1 MKIDFFEIPAECP
14 ICGGKTEIEITIGTK
29 VLKCTN
35 PNCEGK
41 LINKLDHFCGK
52 KGLDIKGLSVATLE
66 KLIEWD
72 WVNCIEDIFKL
83 EKYRADWIKK
93 SGFGPKS
100 VDNILNAI
108 SASKECE
115 TNAFI
120 ASLGIPLIGE
130 TASKELV
137 KIFATGED
145 FIHAAENNYDF
156 WQLPNFGNEM
166 HSAII
171 NFDYTEAKK
180 LCSDYLTFKVK
191 EITTN
196 SNDKNLEGLT
206 FVITGKVNKFKNRD
220 ELKNYIENK
229 GGKVVGSISNKT
241 NYLINND
248 VESTS
253 SKNLSAKKLGIPIL
267 SEENFLEKF

>member
-1 MKIDFFEIPAECP
+1 
-14 ICGGKTEIEITIGTK
+14 
-29 VLKCTN
+29 
-35 PNCEGK
+35 
-41 LINKLDHFCGK
+41 
-52 KGLDIKGLSVATLE
+52 
-66 KLIEWD
+66 
-72 WVNCIEDIFKL
+72 
-83 EKYRADWIKK
+83 
-93 SGFGPKS
+93 
-100 VDNILNAI
+100 
-108 SASKECE
+108 
-115 TNAFI
+115 
-120 ASLGIPLIGE
+120 
-130 TASKELV
+130 
-137 KIFATGED
+137 
-145 FIHAAENNYDF
+145 
-156 WQLPNFGNEM
+156 M

-180 LCSDYLTFKVK
+180 LCSDYLTFKV
-191 EITTN
+191 EETTTD
-196 SNDKNLEGLT
+196 SYDKDLEGLT

>member
-66 KLIEWD
+66 KLIEWE

-83 EKYRADWIKK
+83 EKYRTDWIKK

-120 ASLGIPLIGE
+120 TSLGIPLIGE

-156 WQLPNFGNEM
+156 WRLPNFGNEM

-180 LCSDYLTFKVK
+180 LCSDYLTFKV
-191 EITTN
+191 EETTTN
-196 SNDKNLEGLT
+196 SDDKDLEGLT